1 MQRPSLIFFCKY
13 NFIAHKNY
21 LLRVLIFVTAFVII
35 SCSKNE
41 QLNNNIFKYNEY
53 SNISSL
59 DPAFSSTL
67 RNIWP
72 VNQLFN
78 GLVKLDEN
86 LEIIDDLAHRWEISS
101 DKKTYTFFLKK
112 DIRFHPSKFFNNES
126 DRIVNADD
134 FVYSLKRLTDPKVA
148 SSGSWVLKN
157 VDSIYSVNDSI
168 LKIEL
173 TKEFKPFLGILSM
186 KYCSVV
192 PREVVENFGNE
203 FGQNPIG
210 TGPFLFKKWDQNIK
224 LVLRKNDEYF
234 EKDITGKKL
243 PYLDGISISLI
254 PDKKSEFMEL
264 VTGKLDMVSSPD
276 NSIIDQIFDSKGN
289 LQDRFNDEFKLI
301 KKPYLNTEY
310 IGFNTKE
317 NLETDAKLRLAIN
330 HSIDRKK
337 MIKFLRKNLG
347 YAATSGIVPNG
358 LNNSYKE
365 ERYNYDPEKAK
376 KLMTEYKNEK
386 NLDKVNITISTDA
399 QYIDIIEFV
408 QSELQKID
416 IYITIDITPPSILR
430 QGKAN
435 GKFQAFRAS
444 WIADYPSDQNY
455 FSLFYSKNHTPK
467 GPNYTFFKSDEYDKL
482 YNKTESSETNSNAM
496 LIGGS
501 MEDLI
506 YQHSPVIP
514 LYYDM
519 SIRILNKRIKGL
531 NNNPINMLD
540 LRKVKKV
547 ID

>member
-21 LLRVLIFVTAFVII
+21 LLRVLIFVTAFGII
-35 SCSKNE
+35 SCSKN
-41 QLNNNIFKYNEY
+41 QHLNNNIFKYNEY

-72 VNQLFN
+72 VNQIFN

-86 LEIIDDLAHRWEISS
+86 LEIIDDLAHKWEISP

-112 DIRFHPSKFFNNES
+112 DIKFHPSKFFNNES

-168 LKIEL
+168 LRIKL

-192 PREVVENFGNE
+192 PKEVVEKFGDE

-264 VTGKLDMVSSPD
+264 IAGRLDMVSSPE

-317 NLETDAKLRLAIN
+317 NLERDAKLRLAIN

-358 LNNSYKE
+358 LNNLYKE

-376 KLMTEYKNEK
+376 KLMNEYKNEN

-399 QYIDIIEFV
+399 QYLDIIEFV
-408 QSELQKID
+408 QSELRKID

-467 GPNYTFFKSDEYDKL
+467 GPNYTFFKSDEFDKL
-482 YNKTESSETNSNAM
+482 YNLTESSETNSNAT

-506 YQHSPVIP
+506 YQHSPIIP

-519 SIRILNKRIKGL
+519 SIRILNKRINGL

-540 LRKVKKV
+540 LKRVKKV